1 MKVAKK
7 SEPFIPY
14 SRQSVDREDIA
25 AVTKVLES
33 KLITQG
39 PVIEAFEKKVA
50 EYTGARYAVA
60 VSSGTAALHLSCL
73 ALNLKTGDEVI
84 TSPITFVA
92 TANCAVYCGA
102 RVRFADIDP
111 QTWNLSPGEVK
122 KQITDKTKAIIAV
135 HFAGLPCELRGLKKL
150 ADQRGIAI
158 LEDAAHAFGAVYE
171 GEKIGKGCYSEMTA
185 LSFHP
190 VKHITTGEGGL
201 ILTNHKE
208 TSERLRRLR
217 SHGITKEA
225 DELSSQEGPWYYE
238 MQELGFNYRITDL
251 QCALGLSQLTKLEEF
266 LDRRAALAQR
276 YREAFEAIKDFVELP
291 FFGGDGKMRHAW
303 HLFVVLLR
311 LENLNC
317 DRKTIFSEL
326 RERGIGA
333 HVHYIPVHLQ
343 PFYRSRFG
351 YQKGDFPVA
360 ENFYERALT
369 LPLYPSLKDDQIERV
384 IQALRDAVL
393 RHAR

>member
-14 SRQSVDREDIA
+14 SCQSVDREDIA
-25 AVTKVLES
+25 AVKKVLES

-73 ALNLKTGDEVI
+73 ALNLEPGDEVI

-92 TANCAVYCGA
+92 SANCAVYCGA

-135 HFAGLPCELRGLKKL
+135 HFAGLPCELRELKKL

-158 LEDAAHAFGAVYE
+158 VEDAAHAFGAVYE
-171 GEKIGKGCYSEMTA
+171 GEKIGSCRWSEMAT

-266 LDRRAALAQR
+266 IDRRAALAQK
-276 YREAFEAIKDFVELP
+276 YREAFKEIKDFVELP
-291 FFGGDGKMRHAW
+291 SVGGDKTRHAW
-303 HLFVVLLR
+303 HLFVILLR
-311 LENLNC
+311 LENLDC
-317 DRKTIFSEL
+317 DRKAIFSEL
-326 RERGIGA
+326 RERGIGV

-351 YQKGDFPVA
+351 TQKGDFPVA

-369 LPLYPSLKDDQIERV
+369 LPLYPSMKNAQIERV

-393 RHAR
+393 GHAR